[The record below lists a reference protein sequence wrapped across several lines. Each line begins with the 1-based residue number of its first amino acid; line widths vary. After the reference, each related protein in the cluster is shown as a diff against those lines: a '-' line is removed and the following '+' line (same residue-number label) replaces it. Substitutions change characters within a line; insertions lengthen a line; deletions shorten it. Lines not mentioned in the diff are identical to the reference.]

1 LNKALIAAVAL
12 ADVQERS
19 RRDGYLAQPMNP
31 DEFTNFIAAEN
42 AKWKTVIEHAG
53 RKRTLTSTQL
63 AKRPAAMST
72 RASFRFGKSA
82 NHCKRRHALN
92 ASRLSLNSLGAVAW
106 ARRDQLNW
114 AEP

>member
-53 RKRTLTSTQL
+53 L
-63 AKRPAAMST
+63 A
-72 RASFRFGKSA
+72 A
-82 NHCKRRHALN
+82 NAH
-92 ASRLSLNSLGAVAW
+92 
-106 ARRDQLNW
+106 
-114 AEP
+114 